1 MWRGDAELQEVEL
14 TALPA
19 REAGAP
25 APADAGRAGDS
36 GRGARSGAGGGGDG
50 ALGGVWRRK
59 RRGGGLSCRCPG
71 ALGAYLERT
80 EEAFG
85 WRFMAMITSA
95 HLAVKGFLYQTV
107 ATAALPYFMNYLGC
121 SPQEYQAMIIVAWT
135 PWSMKGVI
143 GILSDLFP
151 VLGYHKRPYIV
162 ASAILGTA
170 VLLLLATLPL
180 ARAGPSVAP
189 FAAVLMA
196 LCMLEQA
203 LVDLLV
209 EGKYAEKMAERPD
222 TGPDLVTWVWANYQT
237 GVLLAAAL
245 VGTMA
250 DWVGPRAMYAVASV
264 FALQVVYPAVRGYLP
279 EERLPK
285 GRRGPRWALAREHRG
300 TFLLALAMS
309 VAAVGLSA
317 LSLYGSNVTRL
328 VYGLVTG
335 VALNVAAFWVLPRA
349 MAKANVYMFL
359 TQMTY
364 ILLTGALDYFYT
376 GKTSSE
382 CAASATCR
390 CYVREGP
397 HFSATYY
404 LTVAQVLAAVAGWL
418 GVTAYQSLLSSWR
431 FRPVFWFT
439 TVVRCIGAGF
449 DLVMIQRLNIRF
461 GVPDKIFYILGST
474 IIYNVVYMLEFM
486 PAVVLTSRLC
496 PKKVETVAYAILG
509 GFQNYGQQ
517 VSRALGLVL
526 TEAYGVGEDAGDG
539 SCDFSRLSGL
549 VVLGHMVVP
558 LVMVP
563 LTFVL
568 IPDAFQTDDLQHLVS
583 RAPKAVRLE
592 NLGADELGEED
603 LGVAGERPALDLSRA
618 AGEEEDAGLL
628 TPGAGVHSD

>member
-1 MWRGDAELQEVEL
+1 
-14 TALPA
+14 
-19 REAGAP
+19 
-25 APADAGRAGDS
+25 
-36 GRGARSGAGGGGDG
+36 
-50 ALGGVWRRK
+50 
-59 RRGGGLSCRCPG
+59 
-71 ALGAYLERT
+71 
-80 EEAFG
+80 
-85 WRFMAMITSA
+85 
-95 HLAVKGFLYQTV
+95 
-107 ATAALPYFMNYLGC
+107 
-121 SPQEYQAMIIVAWT
+121 
-135 PWSMKGVI
+135 
-143 GILSDLFP
+143 
-151 VLGYHKRPYIV
+151 
-162 ASAILGTA
+162 
-170 VLLLLATLPL
+170 
-180 ARAGPSVAP
+180 
-189 FAAVLMA
+189 
-196 LCMLEQA
+196 
-203 LVDLLV
+203 V

-245 VGTMA
+245 VGTLA
-250 DWVGPRAMYAVASV
+250 DAVGPRAMYAVASV
-264 FALQVVYPAVRGYLP
+264 FALQVALPALKGYLP
-279 EERLPK
+279 EERLPR

-309 VAAVGLSA
+309 ASAVGLSV
-317 LSLYGSNVTRL
+317 LTLYGSNVQRL

-335 VALNVAAFWVLPRA
+335 AALNAAAFLVLPRA
-349 MAKANVYMFL
+349 MAKANVYMFF

-376 GKTSSE
+376 GKTSTE
-382 CAASATCR
+382 CAASVTCR

-439 TVVRCIGAGF
+439 TVIRCVGAGF

-461 GVPDKIFYILGST
+461 GIPDKIFYILGST

-526 TEAYGVGEDAGDG
+526 TETYGVGEDAGDG
-539 SCDFSRLSGL
+539 SCDFSRLSWL
-549 VVLGHMVVP
+549 VVAGHMVLP

-563 LTFVL
+563 LTFLL
-568 IPDAFQTDDLQHLVS
+568 IPDAAQTEDLQHLVGG
-583 RAPKAVRLE
+583 APKARRLDS
-592 NLGADELGEED
+592 GELSGGLEPNE
-603 LGVAGERPALDLSRA
+603 GRTG
-618 AGEEEDAGLL
+618 GEEEDAGLL
-628 TPGAGVHSD
+628 GSDAPGTPPHSA